1 MNFVSAAAG
10 ATLVVVGV
18 AAALYFAQRR
28 RDYEFAALRA
38 MGTAPSQIVRTLA
51 LEQLL
56 LLGFAVVAGLGL
68 GYLLL
73 RLLMPYVGPSISV
86 AYPPPVFLMDWTS
99 LGIALAV
106 IAAGDAVALALSAR
120 SLLRASV
127 TGVLRGEAE

>member
-1 MNFVSAAAG
+1 
-10 ATLVVVGV
+10 V

-38 MGTAPSQIVRTLA
+38 MGTGSRQIVVTLA

-56 LLGFAVVAGLGL
+56 LLGFAVASGLGL

-73 RLLMPYVGPSISV
+73 RLMMPYVGPSLSV
-86 AYPPPVFLMDWTS
+86 SYPPPVFLMDWTS
-99 LGIALAV
+99 LGTAIGAIVVATGLAL
-106 IAAGDAVALALSAR
+106 LLSAR
-120 SLLRASV
+120 ALLRASV

>member
-1 MNFVSAAAG
+1 VI
-10 ATLVVVGV
+10 VGV

-38 MGTAPSQIVRTLA
+38 MGTTPRQIVWTLA

-56 LLGFAVVAGLGL
+56 LLGFAVAAGLGL
-68 GYLLL
+68 GYALL
-73 RLLMPYVGPSISV
+73 RLVMPHVGPSISV
-86 AYPPPVFLMDWTS
+86 AFPPPVFLMDWVS
-99 LGIALAV
+99 LAIAIVA
-106 IAAGDAVALALSAR
+106 IASATAVALALSAR

>member
-1 MNFVSAAAG
+1 
-10 ATLVVVGV
+10 VGV

-38 MGTAPSQIVRTLA
+38 MGAAPRQIVWTLA

-56 LLGFAVVAGLGL
+56 LLGFAVAAGLGL
-68 GYLLL
+68 GYAILRILL
-73 RLLMPYVGPSISV
+73 PYVGPSISV
-86 AYPPPVFLMDWTS
+86 PVPPPIFLMDWTS
-99 LGIALAV
+99 LGIAIAAIAAATALAV
-106 IAAGDAVALALSAR
+106 ALSAR